1 MTFQLIIIGD
11 EIIHG
16 SRVDAH
22 FSAIKTLLTEKP
34 AILLY
39 GLGTKSA
46 PSGKVAMFRR
56 VR

>member
-22 FSAIKTLLTEKP
+22 FSAIKTLLTER
-34 AILLY
+34 
-39 GLGTKSA
+39 GLRLHSVQYLPDDRALITA
-46 PSGKVAMFRR
+46 QLI
-56 VR
+56 

>member
-22 FSAIKTLLTEKP
+22 FSAIKTLLTERGFVCT
-34 AILLY
+34 ACNTCL
-39 GLGTKSA
+39 TTA
-46 PSGKVAMFRR
+46 P
-56 VR
+56 